1 MKTYVV
7 SLFLSDLVS
16 TIDLQATVQGV
27 DTGHNIDMLFQ
38 QASFM
43 IDDLRGINLVNF
55 EEETF
60 LAQFSQILS
69 TDVALAKVKKSLY
82 VSLTCASHSLL
93 YFQSVMAFYHKCI
106 A

>member
-1 MKTYVV
+1 
-7 SLFLSDLVS
+7 
-16 TIDLQATVQGV
+16 
-27 DTGHNIDMLFQ
+27 MLFQ

-60 LAQFSQILS
+60 LAQFSQILA
-69 TDVALAKVKKSLY
+69 TDLALAKVKKSLY